1 MSANFMAKERE
12 MSVRE
17 HRIPVLLW
25 PFWAVWRLVGL
36 ILEATGRLVAVVMGL
51 ALMIVGIV
59 ICLTVIGAVV
69 GIPLALIGVLLV
81 VRGIF

>member
-1 MSANFMAKERE
+1 MAKEWE

-17 HRIPVLLW
+17 HRHRIPVLLW
-25 PFWAVWRLVGL
+25 PFWAVWRLAGL
-36 ILEATGRLVAVVMGL
+36 ILEATGRLAAVVMGL